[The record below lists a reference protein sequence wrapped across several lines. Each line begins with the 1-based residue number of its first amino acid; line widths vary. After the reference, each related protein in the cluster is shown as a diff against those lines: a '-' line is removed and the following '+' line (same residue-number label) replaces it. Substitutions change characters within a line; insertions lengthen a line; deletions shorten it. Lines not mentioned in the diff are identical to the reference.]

1 MADKNPKSPATT
13 SDAYDSMLPSWAK
26 IQTVL
31 DGTDAMRAS
40 ERLYLPQHHAEV
52 DQAYEE
58 RLLRCTLLNIS
69 KLTLESWVGRPFSDP
84 IQFEDVPPDI
94 ETLLEDVDQLG
105 TDAQVFLRGWFSDGL
120 AKSFSHVYIDM
131 PRTDVDA
138 ERTMADDKAENIRP
152 YWVHIH
158 PSQIFFADSE
168 VINGREVLRE
178 IRIMESVNERVGFA
192 EISKPQIRRVFLA
205 INEETG
211 LFQGM
216 VELYQQE
223 NPDKDEDK
231 WILTESYPFDL
242 DEIPLVTFYSNR
254 DAFMHGTPPLEDLVN
269 LNIAHWQS
277 TSDQRAVL
285 TVARFPILAL
295 SGGTDDN
302 SELQIGPNRWL
313 YAPDPAAK
321 FYYVEHTGAAI
332 EAGRKDLLDLEEQMS
347 EYGAEF
353 LKKRPGTQTATARAL
368 DSAEAT
374 SPLQDMTL
382 RFKHAVDRA
391 LDLTAKWLGQESGGT
406 AMIST
411 EFGPEEVNQADLNTL
426 RETRKM
432 RDISRE
438 AYLEELIRRGWLDEE
453 YDIEADAAK
462 LEQETLDMFAAMPDE
477 LKPGGD
483 DDDDDDDDEGS
494 SNKEGGDE

>member
-1 MADKNPKSPATT
+1 MADKDPKSPATT
-13 SDAYDSMLPSWAK
+13 SDAYDSMKPAWLK

-31 DGTDAMRAS
+31 DGTEAMRAA
-40 ERLYLPQHHAEV
+40 ERRYLPQHHAEAQV
-52 DQAYEE
+52 SYDE

-84 IQFEDVPPDI
+84 VVFEDVPPDI
-94 ETLLEDVDQLG
+94 EEILEDVDQLG
-105 TDAQVFLRGWFSDGL
+105 TDAQVFLRNWFSDGL

-138 ERTMADDKAENIRP
+138 PRTMADDKADNIRP
-152 YWVHIH
+152 YWVHIN

-168 VINGREVLRE
+168 VINGRETLRE
-178 IRIMESVNERVGFA
+178 IRIMESVAERVGFA
-192 EISKPQIRRVFLA
+192 EATIPQIRRVFLA
-205 INEETG
+205 ENEEGMT
-211 LFQGM
+211 QGM
-216 VELYQQE
+216 VELYRL
-223 NPDKDEDK
+223 KDVKKEDE
-231 WILTESYPFDL
+231 WVLFESYPFDL

-254 DAFMHGTPPLEDLVN
+254 DDFMHGNPPLEDLVD

-302 SELQIGPNRWL
+302 NELAIGPNRWL
-313 YAPDPAAK
+313 YTPDAAAK
-321 FYYVEHTGAAI
+321 FYYVEHSGAAI

-368 DSAEAT
+368 DSDEAT

-382 RFKHAVDRA
+382 RFKHSVDRA
-391 LDLTAKWLGQESGGT
+391 LDITAKWLSLENGGS

-411 EFGPEEVNQADLNTL
+411 EFGPEDVNQADLITL

-432 RDISRE
+432 RDISRT
-438 AYLEELIRRGWLDEE
+438 AYLEELIRRGLLDEE
-453 YDIEADAAK
+453 YDIEADATK
-462 LEQETLDMFAAMPDE
+462 LEQETMDMFSAMPDALQPE
-477 LKPGGD
+477 DSNDNVDGD
-483 DDDDDDDDEGS
+483 TEGAQ
-494 SNKEGGDE
+494 